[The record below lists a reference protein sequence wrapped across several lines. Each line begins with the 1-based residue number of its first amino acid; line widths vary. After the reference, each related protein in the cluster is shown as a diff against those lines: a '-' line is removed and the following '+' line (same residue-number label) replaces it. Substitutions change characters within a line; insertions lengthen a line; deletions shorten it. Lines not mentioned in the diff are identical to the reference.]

1 MESNCQIFEHKC
13 PIFANDDG
21 FGCSLCEL
29 DPEVYY
35 KLRNYIK
42 QNQSKKVLP
51 CQDCDKVFH
60 SRRYLRKHIQNLHK
74 GKLICPYCS
83 KLCTK
88 SHIDTAHK
96 HQPVI
101 CDICC
106 AEFKNK
112 HALSGHKRK
121 VHAEK
126 VMVTC
131 PECFQVSNLMFNA
144 SNFVIIH
151 FTFRKYKGVTFNYAF
166 WEFRFCYICEKSVIN
181 SLKHLKKYRMKNEQ

>member
-1 MESNCQIFEHKC
+1 MRELS
-13 PIFANDDG
+13 ALAR
-21 FGCSLCEL
+21 SLTVCR
-29 DPEVYY
+29 
-35 KLRNYIK
+35 RNYRG
-42 QNQSKKVLP
+42 NPTRVVAHALRRYRVLDTNRTGLSDRPSTCTLYWGCCAKETKNLTSHMRDMHPKDGEDQFP
-51 CQDCDKVFH
+51 CTDCDKVFH
-60 SRRYLRKHIQNLHK
+60 SKRYLRKHIQNLHK

-131 PECFQVSNLMFNA
+131 PECFQVRVLLQLSNCQA
-144 SNFVIIH
+144 
-151 FTFRKYKGVTFNYAF
+151 R
-166 WEFRFCYICEKSVIN
+166 
-181 SLKHLKKYRMKNEQ
+181 